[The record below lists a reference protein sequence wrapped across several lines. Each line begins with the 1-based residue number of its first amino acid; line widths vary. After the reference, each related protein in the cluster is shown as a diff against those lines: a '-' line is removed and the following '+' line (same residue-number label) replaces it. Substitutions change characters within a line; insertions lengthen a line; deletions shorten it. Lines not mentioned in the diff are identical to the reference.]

1 MMSPRRI
8 AGNSKENFM
17 DTLVSIRVFC
27 AVAELKSFAAAA
39 ERLAMSP
46 AMTSKHVM
54 HLEAHL
60 SARLLNRT
68 SRHVSLTETGAL
80 YFEQARQ
87 MMEGLNEVE
96 AAVSQTVLAPKGRL
110 RLSAPVWMANPL
122 FAGVLADYRARYPE
136 VTLEVDLSGRLV
148 NLVEEGFDLALRV
161 TASPDPGL
169 IARTIADAS
178 FYFVASR
185 KLLDR
190 SGHPASPD
198 DLDGAPLLAYSFV
211 HADGVV
217 PLQNEQGRKTIKFT
231 PVLTSANETLLH
243 EACLQGMGFTFL
255 PKWVVS
261 NDIAA
266 GRLAHLLPDKLF
278 FAGKLLAVYPSRK
291 YLSQKVRSFLDFI
304 ARDPRLK

>member
-1 MMSPRRI
+1 
-8 AGNSKENFM
+8 M

-27 AVAELKSFAAAA
+27 TVAELKSFTAAA
-39 ERLAMSP
+39 ERLGVSP
-46 AMTSKHVM
+46 AMASKHVM
-54 HLEAHL
+54 SLEERL

-87 MMEGLNEVE
+87 MVDGLEELE
-96 AAVSQTVLAPKGRL
+96 AAVGQSVVAPKGRL

-122 FAGVLADYRARYPE
+122 FASLLADFRARHPD
-136 VTLEVDLSGRLV
+136 VTLEIDLSGRLV

-169 IARTIADAS
+169 IARTIADAP

-190 SGHPASPD
+190 RGHPSSPD
-198 DLDGAPLLAYSFV
+198 DLQGAPLLAYSFV

-217 PLQNEQGRKTIKFT
+217 TAGTGQERKTIKFT
-231 PVLTSANETLLH
+231 PVLQSGNETLMH
-243 EACLQGMGFTFL
+243 YACLEGMGFTFL
-255 PKWVVS
+255 PKWLVS
-261 NDIAA
+261 DDIAA
-266 GRLAHLLPDKLF
+266 GRLERVLPEKMC
-278 FAGKLLAVYPSRK
+278 FAGKLLAVYPTRK
-291 YLSQKVRSFLDFI
+291 YLSAKVRSFLDFI

>member
-1 MMSPRRI
+1 
-8 AGNSKENFM
+8 M

-27 AVAELKSFAAAA
+27 TVAELKSFAAAA
-39 ERLAMSP
+39 ERLGVSP

-54 HLEAHL
+54 HLEERL

-87 MMEGLNEVE
+87 MMDGLDELE
-96 AAVSQTVLAPKGRL
+96 AAIGQSAVAPKGRL

-122 FAGVLADYRARYPE
+122 FAGLLADFRARYPE
-136 VTLEVDLSGRLV
+136 VTLEIDLSGRLV

-169 IARTIADAS
+169 IARTIADAP

-185 KLLDR
+185 KFLDER
-190 SGHPASPD
+190 GRPAS
-198 DLDGAPLLAYSFV
+198 LDELRGAPLLAYTYV
-211 HADGVV
+211 HGDGVV
-217 PLQNEQGRKTIKFT
+217 TRDTEQGRKTIRFT
-231 PVLTSANETLLH
+231 PVLQSGNETLMH
-243 EACLQGMGFTFL
+243 HACLQGMGFALL
-255 PKWVVS
+255 PKWLVS
-261 NDIAA
+261 DDLAA
-266 GRLAHLLPDKLF
+266 GRLERVLGEKLS

-291 YLSQKVRSFLDFI
+291 YLSVKVRSFLDFI
-304 ARDPRLK
+304 ARDPRLKQ

>member
-1 MMSPRRI
+1 
-8 AGNSKENFM
+8 M

-27 AVAELKSFAAAA
+27 TVAELKSFTAAA
-39 ERLAMSP
+39 ERLGVSP
-46 AMTSKHVM
+46 AMASKHVM
-54 HLEAHL
+54 HLEERL

-87 MMEGLNEVE
+87 MVDGLDEVE
-96 AAVSQTVLAPKGRL
+96 AAVSQTVVAPKGRL

-122 FAGVLADYRARYPE
+122 FASLLADFRARYPD
-136 VTLEVDLSGRLV
+136 VTLEIDLSGRLV

-169 IARTIADAS
+169 IARTIADAP

-185 KLLDR
+185 KLLDGR
-190 SGHPASPD
+190 GHAADFD
-198 DLDGAPLLAYSFV
+198 DLAGAPLLAYSFV

-217 PLQNEQGRKTIKFT
+217 TVGPGQQRRTIKFT
-231 PVLTSANETLLH
+231 PVLQTGNETLMH
-243 EACLQGMGFTFL
+243 AACLEGMGFAFL
-255 PKWVVS
+255 PKWLVS
-261 NDIAA
+261 DDLAA
-266 GRLAHLLPDKLF
+266 GRLERVLPEKMF

-291 YLSQKVRSFLDFI
+291 YLSVKVRSFLDFI
-304 ARDPRLK
+304 VRDPRLK

>member
-1 MMSPRRI
+1 
-8 AGNSKENFM
+8 M

-27 AVAELKSFAAAA
+27 TVAELKSFTAAA
-39 ERLAMSP
+39 ERLGVSP

-54 HLEAHL
+54 HLEERL

-87 MMEGLNEVE
+87 MLEGLDEVE
-96 AAVSQTVLAPKGRL
+96 AAVSQAVVAPKGRL
-110 RLSAPVWMANPL
+110 RLSAPVWTANPL
-122 FAGVLADYRARYPE
+122 FAGLLADFRARYPE

-169 IARTIADAS
+169 IARTIADAP

-185 KLLDR
+185 KFLDGR
-190 SGHPASPD
+190 GRPAALD
-198 DLDGAPLLAYSFV
+198 DLQGAPLLAYSLV
-211 HADGVV
+211 HGDGVV
-217 PLQNEQGRKTIKFT
+217 TMDTEHGRKTIKFA
-231 PVLTSANETLLH
+231 PVLQSGNETLMH
-243 EACLQGMGFTFL
+243 YACLEGMGFAFL
-255 PKWVVS
+255 PKWLVS
-261 NDIAA
+261 DDLSA
-266 GRLAHLLPDKLF
+266 GRLERVLPEKLF

-291 YLSQKVRSFLDFI
+291 YLSVKVRSFLDFI

>member
-1 MMSPRRI
+1 
-8 AGNSKENFM
+8 M

-27 AVAELKSFAAAA
+27 TVAELKSFTAAA
-39 ERLAMSP
+39 ERLGVSP
-46 AMTSKHVM
+46 AMASKHVM
-54 HLEAHL
+54 HLEERL

-87 MMEGLNEVE
+87 MVDGLDEVE
-96 AAVSQTVLAPKGRL
+96 AAVSQTVVAPKGRL

-122 FAGVLADYRARYPE
+122 FVSLLADFRTRYPD
-136 VTLEVDLSGRLV
+136 VTLEIDLSGRLV

-169 IARTIADAS
+169 IARTIADAP

-190 SGHPASPD
+190 RGRPGDLD
-198 DLDGAPLLAYSFV
+198 DLAGAPLLAYSFV
-211 HADGVV
+211 YADGVV
-217 PLQNEQGRKTIKFT
+217 TVGTEQARKTIKFT
-231 PVLTSANETLLH
+231 PVLQTGNETLMRH
-243 EACLQGMGFTFL
+243 ACLEGMGFTFL
-255 PKWVVS
+255 PKWLVS
-261 NDIAA
+261 DDLAK
-266 GRLAHLLPDKLF
+266 GRLERVLPEKMF

-291 YLSQKVRSFLDFI
+291 YLSVKVRSFLDFI

>member
-1 MMSPRRI
+1 
-8 AGNSKENFM
+8 M

-27 AVAELKSFAAAA
+27 AVAELKSFTAAA

-87 MMEGLNEVE
+87 MMEGLDEVE
-96 AAVSQTVLAPKGRL
+96 AAVSQTALAPKGRL

-169 IARTIADAS
+169 IVRTIADAP

-185 KLLDR
+185 KLLESR
-190 SGHPASPD
+190 GRPASPD
-198 DLDGAPLLAYSFV
+198 ELKGAPLLAYSFV
-211 HADGVV
+211 YADGAVT
-217 PLQNEQGRKTIKFT
+217 LENEQGRQTIKLI
-231 PVLTSANETLLH
+231 PVLQSANETLLH
-243 EACLQGMGFTFL
+243 HACLHGMGFTFL
-255 PKWVVS
+255 PKWLVS
-261 NDIAA
+261 DDLAE
-266 GRLAHLLPDKLF
+266 GRLERVLPDKLF
-278 FAGKLLAVYPSRK
+278 FAGRLLAVYPSRK
-291 YLSQKVRSFLDFI
+291 YLSLKVRSFLDFVVRD
-304 ARDPRLK
+304 ARMK